1 MTRKLLVN
9 SGINLLG
16 SSIPIILTL
25 LAIPLLI
32 KALGMEQFGFLS
44 LSWAIIGYLSLLDFG
59 LGRALSQQTAANYNN
74 KSQITQ
80 TFWDTHTLIASLG
93 SLGSLIIALITSW
106 FFNQDNN
113 PNPALQ
119 HVVWA
124 SIFMIFPSLLI
135 NSLSYFLIALE
146 KFILLN
152 LLKSSLS
159 SLNIIIPILICQI
172 SSPANTFEHI
182 MEALSWLRWLFSIIF
197 FLACIYSAPYL
208 LKIKSWHFHYPAKLI
223 KLGGWMTITNIVGP
237 IMTYF
242 DRFFIASLISPTA
255 VGAYSIAYEL
265 SSKLN
270 IIAAALSTA
279 LAPFFAKQKNQPNLI
294 TQTFILS
301 SITITG
307 IFIPLIGCISAY
319 GDLLLHW
326 WLKQDEIKIIHQTT
340 QWLALGF
347 FFNAIALIFYTH
359 LQFMERPDITAK
371 IHLIELPFYLGLL
384 IILLIHQ
391 GVIGAAIA
399 WTVRAAIDMLLLLIY
414 SLRINRNHI
423 TCAISI

>member
-1 MTRKLLVN
+1 
-9 SGINLLG
+9 
-16 SSIPIILTL
+16 
-25 LAIPLLI
+25 
-32 KALGMEQFGFLS
+32 
-44 LSWAIIGYLSLLDFG
+44 
-59 LGRALSQQTAANYNN
+59 
-74 KSQITQ
+74 
-80 TFWDTHTLIASLG
+80 
-93 SLGSLIIALITSW
+93 
-106 FFNQDNN
+106 
-113 PNPALQ
+113 
-119 HVVWA
+119 
-124 SIFMIFPSLLI
+124 
-135 NSLSYFLIALE
+135 
-146 KFILLN
+146 
-152 LLKSSLS
+152 
-159 SLNIIIPILICQI
+159 
-172 SSPANTFEHI
+172 
-182 MEALSWLRWLFSIIF
+182 
-197 FLACIYSAPYL
+197 
-208 LKIKSWHFHYPAKLI
+208 
-223 KLGGWMTITNIVGP
+223 
-237 IMTYF
+237 MTYF

-301 SITITG
+301 SITITS

-399 WTVRAAIDMLLLLIY
+399 WTIRAAIDMLLLLIY
-414 SLRINRNHI
+414 SLRVNRNHI